1 MPGIDCSR
9 LCGKFRGAGRG
20 ERKDI
25 KGLLEEIKG
34 DAKFETFNTVQG
46 KRKKGG
52 GGTVETIVSS
62 VIGEGAGKKKV
73 EKEVKSPS
81 AVRLCTRF
89 GTDPGVWNTDSGSL

>member
-62 VIGEGAGKKKV
+62 VIGEGGGEEEGRKGGQKP
-73 EKEVKSPS
+73 E
-81 AVRLCTRF
+81 RC
-89 GTDPGVWNTDSGSL
+89 